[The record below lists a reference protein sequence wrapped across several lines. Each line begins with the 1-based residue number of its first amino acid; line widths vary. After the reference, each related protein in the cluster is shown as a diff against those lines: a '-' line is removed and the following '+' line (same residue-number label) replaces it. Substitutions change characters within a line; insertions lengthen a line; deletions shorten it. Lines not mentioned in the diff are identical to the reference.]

1 MQKKNEEK
9 RTRLESDLDEIKNIL
24 KNLNPPQK
32 PASDNHIQNSTPHSE
47 ILFPTVFKIHQ
58 NTHHQKSYQR
68 YQKQEELSRLNL
80 FIKRMLISNCLLF
93 SISR

>member
-1 MQKKNEEK
+1 MQKKNEE
-9 RTRLESDLDEIKNIL
+9 RINRLASDLDEIKNIL

-32 PASDNHIQNSTPHSE
+32 PASDNYIRNPTPHSE

-58 NTHHQKSYQR
+58 NTHPKKSYQR

-80 FIKRMLISNCLLF
+80 FTKRMLIYSSELR
-93 SISR
+93 II